1 MKQLKCCHKLEKH
14 NGKVMSK
21 QYNTKFSHVEEFG
34 GMKIAVA
41 GTGYVGLQE
50 HQVSGIIK
58 YL

>member
-1 MKQLKCCHKLEKH
+1 
-14 NGKVMSK
+14 MSK

-50 HQVSGIIK
+50 HQVSGTIK